1 MIVEGLASGRFVG
14 RHRPAL
20 VAFACRLDLAALP
33 PLAAG
38 LEQLTDPRAA
48 LLAGDLAA
56 LARTRLAL
64 HDDFLDAGEADAA
77 PRYGGGGP

>member
-1 MIVEGLASGRFVG
+1 MIVDGLASGRFVG

-20 VAFACRLDLAALP
+20 VAFACRLDRAALP
-33 PLAAG
+33 TFAAG
-38 LEQLTDPRAA
+38 LEQLADPRAA

-64 HDDFLDAGEADAA
+64 HDDFRDAGEDSAA
-77 PRYGGGGP
+77 PREGGGRP